1 MPWFPE
7 FASAA
12 QLAREEVRAEG
23 LADPVGDFLAALRE
37 GDPRILEAVWPGEIV
52 IYDPRAGE
60 VRGHKQVRA
69 FISRNLSWLAGLHAR
84 AETVAATRS
93 ARRAVVELLARMD
106 HEGRELTWPLAVV
119 AESADDRS
127 VVFRTYCSQWPVDER
142 RHLRRPVLGP
152 ALGTGQVRA
161 GGIVDR
167 YLTALAAGDAEAV
180 ERTFAPDG
188 YFRTPSGRRY
198 ARGGAD
204 ELRAFFARCFGA
216 GGGVEL
222 QPCAVTDDGVRCAV
236 EYNCVRWG
244 IHDLPPQAG
253 LGVYERGTDGLLA
266 AARAYD
272 DVEPPPELSGRGR
285 STQ

>member
-12 QLAREEVRAEG
+12 QLAREEVREDG
-23 LADPVGDFLAALRE
+23 LADPVAEFLAALRQ
-37 GDPRILEAVWPGEIV
+37 GDPRVLETIWPGEIV

-60 VRGHKQVRA
+60 VRGHKQVRE
-69 FISRNLSWLAGLHAR
+69 FIRRNLSWLAGLHAR
-84 AETVAATRS
+84 ADTVAATRS
-93 ARRAVVELLARMD
+93 AGRAVVELLARMD
-106 HEGRELTWPLAVV
+106 HGGRELAWPVAVV
-119 AESADDRS
+119 AEPAGDRS
-127 VVFRTYCSQWPVDER
+127 VVFRTYCSQWPVDEQ

-152 ALGTGQVRA
+152 LLGPGQVRP
-161 GGIVDR
+161 GDVVDR
-167 YLTALAAGDAEAV
+167 YLTALAAGDVAAV
-180 ERTFAPDG
+180 ERTFGPGG

-204 ELRAFFARCFGA
+204 ELRSFFARCFGA

-253 LGVYERGTDGLLA
+253 LGVYERGADGLLT

-272 DVEPPPELSGRGR
+272 DVQPPPELSGRGR
-285 STQ
+285 LRH

>member
-12 QLAREEVRAEG
+12 QLAREEVRDDG
-23 LADPVGDFLAALRE
+23 LADPVGEFLAALRE

-60 VRGHKQVRA
+60 IRGHKQVRE
-69 FISRNLSWLAGLHAR
+69 FIRRNLSWLAGLHAR

-93 ARRAVVELLARMD
+93 AGRAVVELLARMD
-106 HEGRELTWPLAVV
+106 HGGRELAWPLAVV

-152 ALGTGQVRA
+152 VLGPGQVRP
-161 GGIVDR
+161 GDVVDR

-180 ERTFAPDG
+180 DRH
-188 YFRTPSGRRY
+188 
-198 ARGGAD
+198 
-204 ELRAFFARCFGA
+204 LRARR
-216 GGGVEL
+216 V
-222 QPCAVTDDGVRCAV
+222 
-236 EYNCVRWG
+236 
-244 IHDLPPQAG
+244 LPHPLRPA
-253 LGVYERGTDGLLA
+253 LRP
-266 AARAYD
+266 R
-272 DVEPPPELSGRGR
+272 RR
-285 STQ
+285 R